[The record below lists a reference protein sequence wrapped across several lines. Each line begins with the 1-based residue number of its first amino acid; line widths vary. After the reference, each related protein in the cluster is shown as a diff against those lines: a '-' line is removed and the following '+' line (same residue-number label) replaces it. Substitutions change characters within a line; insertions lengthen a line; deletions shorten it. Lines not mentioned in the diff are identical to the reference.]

1 MSIYCS
7 FGCIDDESDRPRSRK
22 RPIRYQGSHVLPGE
36 KDEHSGS
43 VDLAYIPPHISRGRR
58 KGSEDGAFWPWLR
71 MGIAEKNMSAGETV
85 ILNRKQVEEL
95 RDSLNW
101 WLEQSK
107 RGQEFRDNQLYCSR
121 SCKNEELNRGESNN
135 A

>member
-85 ILNRKQVEEL
+85 NP
-95 RDSLNW
+95 
-101 WLEQSK
+101 QSQASGGAS
-107 RGQEFRDNQLYCSR
+107 RQLKLVAGTIEAR
-121 SCKNEELNRGESNN
+121 PGVPRQPALLL
-135 A
+135 AVL